1 MNHLAYQRFVFGY
14 HGCDAS
20 VAENAIQTGNHLAPS
35 ENDYDWLG
43 KGIYFWEHG
52 PDRALEWAKDK
63 MKRGEIKKP
72 AVVGALIH
80 LGKCF
85 DLLDT
90 QATSILSSAFE
101 EFQQLLSDEGKQ
113 IPKNSEDELK
123 RKRDCALLNYL
134 MELFSKYGVPYQ
146 TVRGVL
152 PKDHQLS
159 RDQESVSSRT
169 SRLLSEIR
177 LASSDIFDQFRPCE
191 NLDCRIE
198 KCCCFVESGFSKAPS
213 NDS

>member
-146 TVRGVL
+146 TVRGVFTEG
-152 PKDHQLS
+152 PPAFEGS
-159 RDQESVSSRT
+159 G
-169 SRLLSEIR
+169 IR
-177 LASSDIFDQFRPCE
+177 LKSHVQIAVRDPSCILGYFRPISP
-191 NLDCRIE
+191 L
-198 KCCCFVESGFSKAPS
+198 
-213 NDS
+213 